1 MFVFYCPLIASAT
14 VSSSQF
20 VAASSMT
27 GALLGGPI
35 RNIPYIKFLVAA
47 LVALKLLVNRKISKK

>member
-35 RNIPYIKFLVAA
+35 RNLQSLKLLAAA

>member
-20 VAASSMT
+20 VAASSVT
-27 GALLGGPI
+27 GALVSGPF
-35 RNIPYIKFLVAA
+35 RNLQSLKLLAA
-47 LVALKLLVNRKISKK
+47 AVVALKLLVDRNISKK